1 TLAAGTAGSNPP
13 ICARTPA
20 PLRSN
25 KAPMTVDRTAGLSSD
40 RSFVMRPSMGQTGKV
55 LGTALLVGGGYLA
68 VRLVRAWQDPSGRPL
83 FTGMIVVLVA
93 LVAVGYLLFFAR
105 ARIEL
110 AGERLLKVSAFGG
123 KHSYPLSAV
132 GGVAFRVLH
141 QPLSRAGD
149 PTLGVVYGRDGRALF
164 TFSARLWD
172 PVDVRRLAG
181 LLGGTGAESPRWFPE
196 RSLSASFRA
205 RSTYGSD

>member
-1 TLAAGTAGSNPP
+1 
-13 ICARTPA
+13 
-20 PLRSN
+20 
-25 KAPMTVDRTAGLSSD
+25 MTVDRTAGLSSD
-40 RSFVMRPSMGQTGKV
+40 RSFVMRPSMGQTAKV

-83 FTGMIVVLVA
+83 FTGMLVVLVA
-93 LVAVGYLLFFAR
+93 PVAVGYLLFFAR

-123 KHSYPLSAV
+123 KRSYPLSAV

-149 PTLGVVYGRDGRALF
+149 PTLGVVYGRDGRGLF

-181 LLGGTGAESPRWFPE
+181 LLGGTGAESPPVVSRTEFERQFPGAFNAWE
-196 RSLSASFRA
+196 RHPYVLGVMLTIVLLVVVVFVVSLK
-205 RSTYGSD
+205 G

>member
-1 TLAAGTAGSNPP
+1 
-13 ICARTPA
+13 
-20 PLRSN
+20 
-25 KAPMTVDRTAGLSSD
+25 MTVDRTAGLSSD
-40 RSFVMRPSMGQTGKV
+40 RSFVMRPSMGQTAKV

-83 FTGMIVVLVA
+83 FTGMMVVLVA

-123 KHSYPLSAV
+123 KRSYPLSAV

-149 PTLGVVYGRDGRALF
+149 PTLGVVYGRDGRGLF

-181 LLGGTGAESPRWFPE
+181 LLGGTDAESPPVVSRKEFERQFPGAFNVWE
-196 RSLSASFRA
+196 RHPYVLGVVLTIVLLVGVVLLVSVKS
-205 RSTYGSD
+205 

>member
-1 TLAAGTAGSNPP
+1 
-13 ICARTPA
+13 
-20 PLRSN
+20 
-25 KAPMTVDRTAGLSSD
+25 MTVDRTADLSSE

-181 LLGGTGAESPRWFPE
+181 LLGGTDAESPPVVSRKEFERQFPGAFNVWE
-196 RSLSASFRA
+196 RHPYVLGVVLTIVLLVGVVLLVSVKS
-205 RSTYGSD
+205 

>member
-1 TLAAGTAGSNPP
+1 
-13 ICARTPA
+13 
-20 PLRSN
+20 
-25 KAPMTVDRTAGLSSD
+25 MTVDRTADLSSD

-55 LGTALLVGGGYLA
+55 LGTALLLGGGYVAL
-68 VRLVRAWQDPSGRPL
+68 RLVRAWQDPSGRPL
-83 FTGMIVVLVA
+83 FIGMMVVLVA

-105 ARIEL
+105 ARIEV

-123 KHSYPLSAV
+123 KRSFPLSGV

-149 PTLGVVYGRDGRALF
+149 PTLGVVYGRDGRGLF

-172 PVDVRRLAG
+172 PGDVLRLAG
-181 LLGGTGAESPRWFPE
+181 LLGGSDAQPPTVVSRKEFEREFPGALNVWE
-196 RSLSASFRA
+196 RHPYVLGLVLSLVLLVGVVVVVSLKS
-205 RSTYGSD
+205 